1 MTAGGN
7 AMELSFEGGAV
18 EVVGA
23 LDFDR
28 SDAGITPRRLPAWTR
43 PQIPD
48 LFMDFMVTLGS
59 GVRVILRTDSP
70 WIELDAATTGFNV
83 VGSPVRPVNFDLVV
97 DGTRVARTEDLTGTR
112 LIVDPVTADLK
123 VQQGEPVTVRFDDL
137 GDAMKT
143 VEIWLPQNA
152 ATQLRAVRVADGSAV
167 EPAPRTKRRWAHY
180 GSSISHCLE
189 AHGPTEVWPAVAAS
203 VGEVDLLQFGFAGQC
218 QLDQFVARSI
228 VAQRP
233 DLISLKVGINV
244 VNANSFT
251 TRTFAS
257 AVHGFL
263 DTLRDALP
271 DTPILVVSPIICP
284 LVEDHPGPTIPTPDG
299 TFRIVADRP
308 AELVLPSLT
317 LRAIRAIL
325 AAIVTARQAS
335 GDSNLTYVD
344 GLELFGEADAPTLPD
359 GLHPDGDGYLR
370 IAERFAAIAFAPGGP
385 FAPPG

>member
-1 MTAGGN
+1 
-7 AMELSFEGGAV
+7 MELLFEGGTV

-23 LDFDR
+23 LDFDW

-152 ATQLRAVRVADGSAV
+152 ATQLRALRVADGSAV

-203 VGEVDLLQFGFAGQC
+203 IGEVDLLQFGFAGQC
-218 QLDQFVARSI
+218 HVDQFVARSI

-251 TRTFAS
+251 DRTFAP
-257 AVHGFL
+257 AFHGFV

-271 DTPILVVSPIICP
+271 DTPIVVVSPIICP
-284 LVEDHPGPTIPTPDG
+284 AVEDHPGPTLTTADG
-299 TFRIVADRP
+299 GVRVVPNRP
-308 AELVLPSLT
+308 QELVPTSLT
-317 LRAIRAIL
+317 LRRIRTIL
-325 AAIVTARQAS
+325 AAAVGARQAS
-335 GDSNLTYVD
+335 GDFNLTYVD
-344 GLELFGEADAPTLPD
+344 GLELFGEDDAPTLPD

-385 FAPPG
+385 FAPPH

>member
-1 MTAGGN
+1 
-7 AMELSFEGGAV
+7 MELSFEGGPA

-28 SDAGITPRRLPAWTR
+28 TDAGITPRRLPAWTR

-59 GVRVILRTDSP
+59 GVRMTLRTDSP

-83 VGSPVRPVNFDLVV
+83 VGMPVQPTNFDLVV
-97 DGTRVARTEDLTGTR
+97 DGTRVARTEDPSGTR
-112 LIVDPVTADLK
+112 LVIDLATLDLQ
-123 VQQGEPVTVRFDDL
+123 VERGEPVALRFDDL
-137 GDAMKT
+137 SDAMKT

-152 ATQLRAVRVADGSAV
+152 ATQLRALRVADGAAA

-189 AHGPTEVWPAVAAS
+189 AHGPTEIWPAVAAE
-203 VGEVDLLQFGFAGQC
+203 VGEVDLLQFGIAGQC
-218 QLDQFVARSI
+218 HLDQFVARSM

-251 TRTFAS
+251 TRTFAP

-271 DTPILVVSPIICP
+271 DTPIVVVSPIICP
-284 LVEDHPGPTIPTPDG
+284 QVEDHPGPTITTPDG
-299 TFRIVADRP
+299 GIRVVRNRP
-308 AELVLPSLT
+308 EELVPMSLT
-317 LRAIRAIL
+317 VRRIRTIL
-325 AAIVTARQAS
+325 AEAVTARQAS
-335 GDSNLTYVD
+335 GDFNLTYVD
-344 GLELFGEADAPTLPD
+344 GLELFGEADAPALPD

-370 IAERFAAIAFAPGGP
+370 IAERFAAIVFAPGGP
-385 FAPPG
+385 FAPPT

>member
-1 MTAGGN
+1 
-7 AMELSFEGGAV
+7 MELVFEGGPA

-28 SDAGITPRRLPAWTR
+28 TDAGITPRRLPAWTR

-59 GVRVILRTDSP
+59 GVRITLRTDSP

-83 VGSPVRPVNFDLVV
+83 VGTPVRPMHFDVVV
-97 DGTRVARTEDLTGTR
+97 DGRRVARTEDPSGTR
-112 LIVDPVTADLK
+112 LVIDLVTLDLQ
-123 VQQGEPVTVRFDDL
+123 VEQGQRVALRFDDL
-137 GDAMKT
+137 GDAMKI

-152 ATQLRAVRVADGSAV
+152 ATQLRALRVADGAAV
-167 EPAPRTKRRWAHY
+167 EAAPRTKRRWAHY
-180 GSSISHCLE
+180 GSSISHCIE
-189 AHGPTEVWPAVAAS
+189 AHGPTEIWPAVAAHL
-203 VGEVDLLQFGFAGQC
+203 GEVDLLQFGIAGQC
-218 QLDQFVARSI
+218 HLDQFVARSI

-244 VNANSFT
+244 VNANSLT
-251 TRTFAS
+251 DRTFAP
-257 AVHGFL
+257 AFHGFL

-271 DTPILVVSPIICP
+271 DTPVVVVSPIICP
-284 LVEDHPGPTIPTPDG
+284 KVEDHPGPTITTPDG
-299 TFRIVADRP
+299 GIRVVPNRP
-308 AELVLPSLT
+308 QELVPTSLT
-317 LRAIRAIL
+317 LRRIRTIL
-325 AAIVTARQAS
+325 ADAVAARQAS
-335 GDSNLTYVD
+335 GDFNLTYLA

-359 GLHPDGDGYLR
+359 GLHPDADGYLR